1 MAPWVSVIIPTYNRA
16 ALVAEALAS
25 VQAQTYRDFEIVVV
39 DDGGTDGTAAALAEW
54 REVKVLRHSRRRGV
68 SAARNTGINAA
79 RGQWLAFLDSDDLW
93 LPDKLAR
100 QIAYLTTR
108 PDLLPVPDR

>member
-1 MAPWVSVIIPTYNRA
+1 M
-16 ALVAEALAS
+16 
-25 VQAQTYRDFEIVVV
+25 VV
-39 DDGGTDGTAAALAEW
+39 DDGGTDGTWEALSAG
-54 REVKVLRHSRRRGV
+54 REIRVLRHPHRRGV

-100 QIAYLTTR
+100 QMA
-108 PDLLPVPDR
+108 